1 MTSEEGIALFD
12 ESLRRIKIQY
22 DLFFA
27 GVRKLPPTEDRR
39 RLDDLVREIGK
50 SRLRDNALR
59 FRYTTLVGRYNQFQE
74 LWNRQMRERE
84 EGPMDF
90 RRRSAAMSAPI
101 QESPPPD
108 LPERPVVRE
117 TSSGADS
124 YVKVASSTN
133 GDAMQQLYQQIVEAQ
148 QRLGKAAAP
157 SMEQVVATVQ
167 KQAESLRS
175 KYGVDTIAFRVETVD
190 GKVKLKAKP
199 TQE

>member
-27 GVRKLPPTEDRR
+27 GVRKLPPTEDKR

-90 RRRSAAMSAPI
+90 RRRSAAMSAPPR
-101 QESPPPD
+101 EPA
-108 LPERPVVRE
+108 LPERPVIRE
-117 TSSGADS
+117 TSETADS

-133 GDAMQQLYQQIVEAQ
+133 GDAMQQLYQQILEAQ
-148 QRLGKAAAP
+148 QRLGKAGAP
-157 SMEQVVATVQ
+157 TMEQVVATVQ